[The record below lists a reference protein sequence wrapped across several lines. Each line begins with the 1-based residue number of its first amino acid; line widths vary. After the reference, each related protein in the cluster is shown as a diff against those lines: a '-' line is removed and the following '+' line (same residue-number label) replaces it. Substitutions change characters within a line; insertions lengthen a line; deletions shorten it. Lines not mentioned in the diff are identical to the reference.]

1 MRTHNL
7 YLSTQVTSPANNLIV
22 PVNKSNLGNVT
33 WQVNFREL
41 FGNDYGKYKRT
52 VVRAQVLSETWAA
65 TNLDVTNRSGYL
77 AVNLPSSS
85 NSTTTLGT
93 NLMLLYPSFSVT
105 LDNPLA
111 YYNVSSLADVNGV
124 DIVRPMENQFINVM
138 FVHNDAMTLMTT
150 VPEYQLLLQFELS
163 DEDDK

>member
-22 PVNKSNLGNVT
+22 PVNKSNLANVT

-52 VVRAQVLSETWAA
+52 VVRAHLISEKWAA
-65 TNLDVTNRSGYL
+65 SNTDTNTRSGYL

-85 NSTTTLGT
+85 NSTTTIGT
-93 NLMLLYPSFSVT
+93 SLMLVYPSFSVT
-105 LDNPLA
+105 LDQQLA

-138 FVHNDAMTLMTT
+138 FINNDAMTAMTS